1 MSLLKCSS
9 SLLKCSSSLLKC
21 WGGLL
26 KCSREGAGHA
36 PAVCAP
42 PRAERSPAV
51 ASRMLVPLGAGTA
64 LDVTDT
70 GRGPVVVLLHGWP
83 VTALHWRHV
92 VPVLLRAGYRTIE
105 VEARGLGDSSS
116 GRGDHA
122 KTTLAREVLAALD
135 AIGVRR
141 FAVLG
146 HDVGATIAL
155 LMAAEQPGRVA
166 AIAVEEEVSPG
177 VEVDAPESASLPSWH
192 RPLFTAPEGVAE
204 RLLAGRLDAT
214 VDAYLGA
221 SSGPAGLDFDA
232 HVAYMGAYASDAR
245 LAATLALYRTES
257 ADALAVRRA
266 TRRRLPMPGLAIAGR
281 FGRGG
286 QVAEALSQ
294 AVGRVHTVI
303 ARDAGHYPAEE
314 APDAVNGALI
324 PFLRAA

>member
-1 MSLLKCSS
+1 
-9 SLLKCSSSLLKC
+9 
-21 WGGLL
+21 
-26 KCSREGAGHA
+26 
-36 PAVCAP
+36 
-42 PRAERSPAV
+42 
-51 ASRMLVPLGAGTA
+51 MLVPIGAGTSI
-64 LDVTDT
+64 DVTDT
-70 GRGPVVVLLHGWP
+70 GRGPAVVLVHGWP

-92 VPVLLRAGYRTIE
+92 VPVLLHAGYRAIE
-105 VEARGLGDSSS
+105 VEARGLGRASI

-122 KTTLAREVLAALD
+122 KATLAREVLAALD

-146 HDVGATIAL
+146 HDVGATVAL

-166 AIAVEEEVSPG
+166 AIAVEEEVPPG
-177 VEVDAPESASLPSWH
+177 IEVETTESHSYPSWH

-214 VDAYLGA
+214 VDAYLGG

-232 HVAYMGAYASDAR
+232 HVAYMGAYAGDAR
-245 LAATLALYRTES
+245 LASTLALYRSES
-257 ADALAVRRA
+257 QDAAAVRRA
-266 TRRRLPMPGLAIAGR
+266 VRHRLPMPGLAIAGR

-286 QVAEALSQ
+286 QVAEALSHSV
-294 AVGRVHTVI
+294 ARVHSVV

-314 APDAVNGALI
+314 APDTVNGALI